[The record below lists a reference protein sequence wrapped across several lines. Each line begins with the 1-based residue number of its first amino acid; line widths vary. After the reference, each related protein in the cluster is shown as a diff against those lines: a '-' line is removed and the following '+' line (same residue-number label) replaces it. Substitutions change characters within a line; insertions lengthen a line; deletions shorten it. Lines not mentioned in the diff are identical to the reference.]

1 MRIVS
6 WSQTNKKKGNRFHK
20 KQGNDSWLKTRAF
33 VCWGHQDRKRK
44 SQLWRYCLWKKNK
57 TKKIY
62 QWLTSSQSEARYRK
76 IQCPITVHNMA
87 NRPAAGLYLHNQ
99 EPYTQNKA
107 GIIFSITQQTIVSMS
122 LRKDIIFPPNDWTS
136 MWHKDLLLC
145 KTMNHLNSSRKTN
158 DFHKM
163 WMKWGD

>member
-1 MRIVS
+1 MFPGLKPTRKKVTGSTRNKVTIPGSRQEHLFAEDTRIG
-6 WSQTNKKKGNRFHK
+6 KENRNFE
-20 KQGNDSWLKTRAF
+20 DIASE
-33 VCWGHQDRKRK
+33 
-44 SQLWRYCLWKKNK
+44 KKNK

-136 MWHKDLLLC
+136 M
-145 KTMNHLNSSRKTN
+145 
-158 DFHKM
+158 
-163 WMKWGD
+163 